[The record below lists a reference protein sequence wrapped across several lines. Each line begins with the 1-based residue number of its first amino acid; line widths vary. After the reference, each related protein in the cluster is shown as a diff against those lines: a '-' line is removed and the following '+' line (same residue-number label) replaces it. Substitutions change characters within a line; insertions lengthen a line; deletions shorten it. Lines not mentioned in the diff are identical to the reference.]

1 MGNKGTC
8 KAASCDKDV
17 RAKGYCDRHY
27 REWRKGK
34 LPKPRYKSCNH
45 EGCRT
50 SRRRSPR
57 RRPKPPPRLPPP
69 EAPATRRRPAG
80 SSQAWRPSPAN

>member
-45 EGCRT
+45 EGCRKAM
-50 SRRRSPR
+50 SRRGLCEEHFAATFS
-57 RRPKPPPRLPPP
+57 KKKAEAAA
-69 EAPATRRRPAG
+69 EAPAA
-80 SSQAWRPSPAN
+80 